1 MYNFY
6 NPNPS
11 GKFVGDCVIRA
22 ICKIE
27 DKEWEHIYIMI
38 CAYGF
43 MNHDMPAANH
53 VWGKYLQN
61 NNYTRLGGNWG
72 GVGGRNGYV
81 GAEIQNG
88 FNQSAVMNGI
98 QNISTQVANGFNQ
111 AEVGACNRQMNTVQA
126 FNQLGIAGVQGFN
139 QVASGIADLKYT
151 VATEACADR
160 TAING
165 AIRDVVENATANT
178 QRIIDNQNMQAQ
190 AILSKICQIELDA
203 LKTKNNEQ
211 ASEIASL
218 KAQLATIANNAYL
231 INQLKP
237 ATTTTAG

>member
-1 MYNFY
+1 MGEGL
-6 NPNPS
+6 S
-11 GKFVGDCVIRA
+11 AADIQAVVGNRNN
-22 ICKIE
+22 
-27 DKEWEHIYIMI
+27 
-38 CAYGF
+38 GF
-43 MNHDMPAANH
+43 GFGNDGAFWLL
-53 VWGKYLQN
+53 VL
-61 NNYTRLGGNWG
+61 LLFGGNWG

>member
-1 MYNFY
+1 
-6 NPNPS
+6 
-11 GKFVGDCVIRA
+11 
-22 ICKIE
+22 
-27 DKEWEHIYIMI
+27 
-38 CAYGF
+38 
-43 MNHDMPAANH
+43 
-53 VWGKYLQN
+53 
-61 NNYTRLGGNWG
+61 
-72 GVGGRNGYV
+72 
-81 GAEIQNG
+81 
-88 FNQSAVMNGI
+88 MNGI

-126 FNQLGIAGVQGFN
+126 FNQLGVAGVQGFN

>member
-1 MYNFY
+1 MGEGL
-6 NPNPS
+6 S
-11 GKFVGDCVIRA
+11 AADIQAVVGNRNN
-22 ICKIE
+22 
-27 DKEWEHIYIMI
+27 
-38 CAYGF
+38 GF
-43 MNHDMPAANH
+43 GFGNDGAFWLL
-53 VWGKYLQN
+53 VL
-61 NNYTRLGGNWG
+61 LLFGGNWG
-72 GVGGRNGYV
+72 GNRNGYV

-88 FNQSAVMNGI
+88 FNQSAIMNGI
-98 QNISTQVANGFNQ
+98 QNIGTQVANGFNQ

-126 FNQLGIAGVQGFN
+126 FNQLGVAGVQGFN

-165 AIRDVVENATANT
+165 AIRDVIENATANT
-178 QRIIDNQNMQAQ
+178 QRIIDNQNMQSQ

-211 ASEIASL
+211 ASEIAAL

>member
-1 MYNFY
+1 MGEGL
-6 NPNPS
+6 S
-11 GKFVGDCVIRA
+11 AADIQAVVGNRNN
-22 ICKIE
+22 
-27 DKEWEHIYIMI
+27 
-38 CAYGF
+38 GF
-43 MNHDMPAANH
+43 GFGNDGAFWLL
-53 VWGKYLQN
+53 VL
-61 NNYTRLGGNWG
+61 LLFGGNWG
-72 GVGGRNGYV
+72 GNRNGYV

-126 FNQLGIAGVQGFN
+126 FNQLGVAGVQGFN

>member
-1 MYNFY
+1 MGEGL
-6 NPNPS
+6 S
-11 GKFVGDCVIRA
+11 AADIQAVVGNRNN
-22 ICKIE
+22 
-27 DKEWEHIYIMI
+27 
-38 CAYGF
+38 GF
-43 MNHDMPAANH
+43 GFGNDGAFWLL
-53 VWGKYLQN
+53 VL
-61 NNYTRLGGNWG
+61 LLFGGNWG
-72 GVGGRNGYV
+72 GNRNGYI
-81 GAEIQNG
+81 GAEVQNG
-88 FNQSAVMNGI
+88 FNQSAIMSGI
-98 QNISTQVANGFNQ
+98 QNIGTQLSNGFNQ

-126 FNQLGIAGVQGFN
+126 FNQLGVAGVQGFN
-139 QVASGIADLKYT
+139 SVVSGIADLKYT

-165 AIRDVVENATANT
+165 AIRDVIENATANT
-178 QRIIDNQNMQAQ
+178 QRIIDNQNMQSQ

>member
-1 MYNFY
+1 MGEGL
-6 NPNPS
+6 S
-11 GKFVGDCVIRA
+11 AADIQAVVGNRNN
-22 ICKIE
+22 
-27 DKEWEHIYIMI
+27 
-38 CAYGF
+38 GF
-43 MNHDMPAANH
+43 GFGNDGAFWLL
-53 VWGKYLQN
+53 VL
-61 NNYTRLGGNWG
+61 LLFGGNWG
-72 GVGGRNGYV
+72 GNRNGYV

-98 QNISTQVANGFNQ
+98 QNIGTQVANGFNQ

-126 FNQLGIAGVQGFN
+126 FNQLGVAGVQGFN

-165 AIRDVVENATANT
+165 AIRDVIENATANT
-178 QRIIDNQNMQAQ
+178 QRIIDNQNMQSQ

>member
-1 MYNFY
+1 MGEGL
-6 NPNPS
+6 S
-11 GKFVGDCVIRA
+11 AADIQAVVGNRNN
-22 ICKIE
+22 
-27 DKEWEHIYIMI
+27 
-38 CAYGF
+38 GF
-43 MNHDMPAANH
+43 GFGNDGAFWLL
-53 VWGKYLQN
+53 VL
-61 NNYTRLGGNWG
+61 LLFGGNWG
-72 GVGGRNGYV
+72 GNRNGYV

-126 FNQLGIAGVQGFN
+126 FNQLGVAGVQGFN

-160 TAING
+160 TAINS

>member
-1 MYNFY
+1 MGEGL
-6 NPNPS
+6 S
-11 GKFVGDCVIRA
+11 AADIQAVVGNRNN
-22 ICKIE
+22 
-27 DKEWEHIYIMI
+27 
-38 CAYGF
+38 GF
-43 MNHDMPAANH
+43 GFGNDGAFWLL
-53 VWGKYLQN
+53 VL
-61 NNYTRLGGNWG
+61 LLFGGNWG
-72 GVGGRNGYV
+72 GNRNGFV
-81 GAEIQNG
+81 GAEVQNG
-88 FNQSAVMNGI
+88 FNQSAIMSGI
-98 QNISTQVANGFNQ
+98 QNVSTQVSNGFNQ

-126 FNQLGIAGVQGFN
+126 FNQLGVAGVQGFN

-160 TAING
+160 TTING
-165 AIRDVVENATANT
+165 AIRDVIENATANT
-178 QRIIDNQNMQAQ
+178 QRIIDNQNMQSQ

>member
-1 MYNFY
+1 MGEGL
-6 NPNPS
+6 S
-11 GKFVGDCVIRA
+11 AADIQAVVGNRNN
-22 ICKIE
+22 
-27 DKEWEHIYIMI
+27 
-38 CAYGF
+38 GF
-43 MNHDMPAANH
+43 GFGNDGAFWLL
-53 VWGKYLQN
+53 VL
-61 NNYTRLGGNWG
+61 LLFGGNWG
-72 GVGGRNGYV
+72 GNRNGYV

>member
-1 MYNFY
+1 MGEGL
-6 NPNPS
+6 S
-11 GKFVGDCVIRA
+11 AADTQAVVGNRNN
-22 ICKIE
+22 
-27 DKEWEHIYIMI
+27 
-38 CAYGF
+38 GF
-43 MNHDMPAANH
+43 GFGNDGAFWLL
-53 VWGKYLQN
+53 VL
-61 NNYTRLGGNWG
+61 LLFGGNWG
-72 GVGGRNGYV
+72 GAGGRNGYV

-126 FNQLGIAGVQGFN
+126 FNQLGVAGVQGFN

-165 AIRDVVENATANT
+165 AIRDVIENATANT
-178 QRIIDNQNMQAQ
+178 QRIIDNQNMQSQ

>member
-1 MYNFY
+1 MGEGL
-6 NPNPS
+6 S
-11 GKFVGDCVIRA
+11 AADIQAVVGNRNN
-22 ICKIE
+22 
-27 DKEWEHIYIMI
+27 
-38 CAYGF
+38 GF
-43 MNHDMPAANH
+43 GFGNDGAFWLL
-53 VWGKYLQN
+53 VL
-61 NNYTRLGGNWG
+61 LLFGGNWG

-88 FNQSAVMNGI
+88 FNQSAIMNGI
-98 QNISTQVANGFNQ
+98 QNIGTQVSNGFNQ

-126 FNQLGIAGVQGFN
+126 FNQLGVAGVQGFN

-160 TAING
+160 TVING

>member
-1 MYNFY
+1 MGEGL
-6 NPNPS
+6 S
-11 GKFVGDCVIRA
+11 AADIQAVVGNRNN
-22 ICKIE
+22 
-27 DKEWEHIYIMI
+27 
-38 CAYGF
+38 GF
-43 MNHDMPAANH
+43 GFGNDGAFWLL
-53 VWGKYLQN
+53 VL
-61 NNYTRLGGNWG
+61 LLFGGNWG
-72 GVGGRNGYV
+72 GNRNGFV
-81 GAEIQNG
+81 GAEVQNG
-88 FNQSAVMNGI
+88 FNQSAIMSGI
-98 QNISTQVANGFNQ
+98 QNIGTQLSNGFNQ

-126 FNQLGIAGVQGFN
+126 FNQLGVAGVQGFN

-165 AIRDVVENATANT
+165 AIRDVIENATANT

>member
-1 MYNFY
+1 MGEGL
-6 NPNPS
+6 S
-11 GKFVGDCVIRA
+11 AADIQAVVGNRNN
-22 ICKIE
+22 
-27 DKEWEHIYIMI
+27 
-38 CAYGF
+38 GF
-43 MNHDMPAANH
+43 GFGNDGAFWLL
-53 VWGKYLQN
+53 VL
-61 NNYTRLGGNWG
+61 LLFGGNWG

-126 FNQLGIAGVQGFN
+126 FNQLGVAGVQGFN

-190 AILSKICQIELDA
+190 AILSKICQIEMDA

-237 ATTTTAG
+237 ATATTAG

>member
-1 MYNFY
+1 MGEGL
-6 NPNPS
+6 S
-11 GKFVGDCVIRA
+11 AADIQAVVGNRNN
-22 ICKIE
+22 
-27 DKEWEHIYIMI
+27 
-38 CAYGF
+38 GF
-43 MNHDMPAANH
+43 GFGNDGAFWLL
-53 VWGKYLQN
+53 VL
-61 NNYTRLGGNWG
+61 LLFGGNWG
-72 GVGGRNGYV
+72 GNRNGFV
-81 GAEIQNG
+81 GAEVQNG
-88 FNQSAVMNGI
+88 FNQSAIMSGI
-98 QNISTQVANGFNQ
+98 QNIGTQLSNGFNQ

-126 FNQLGIAGVQGFN
+126 FNQLGVAGVQGFN
-139 QVASGIADLKYT
+139 QVASGLADLKYT

-165 AIRDVVENATANT
+165 AIRDVIENATANT
-178 QRIIDNQNMQAQ
+178 QRIIDNQNMQSQ

>member
-1 MYNFY
+1 MGEGL
-6 NPNPS
+6 S
-11 GKFVGDCVIRA
+11 AADIQAVVGNRNN
-22 ICKIE
+22 
-27 DKEWEHIYIMI
+27 
-38 CAYGF
+38 GF
-43 MNHDMPAANH
+43 GFGNDGAFWLL
-53 VWGKYLQN
+53 VL
-61 NNYTRLGGNWG
+61 LLFGGNWG
-72 GVGGRNGYV
+72 GNRNGFV
-81 GAEIQNG
+81 GAEVQNG
-88 FNQSAVMNGI
+88 FNQSAIMSGI
-98 QNISTQVANGFNQ
+98 QNIGTQLSNGFNQ

-126 FNQLGIAGVQGFN
+126 FNQLGVAGVQGFN
-139 QVASGIADLKYT
+139 QVASSIADLKYT

-165 AIRDVVENATANT
+165 AIRDVIENATANT
-178 QRIIDNQNMQAQ
+178 QRIIDNQNQQAQ

>member
-1 MYNFY
+1 MGEGL
-6 NPNPS
+6 S
-11 GKFVGDCVIRA
+11 AADIQAVVGNRNN
-22 ICKIE
+22 
-27 DKEWEHIYIMI
+27 
-38 CAYGF
+38 GF
-43 MNHDMPAANH
+43 GFGNDGAFWLL
-53 VWGKYLQN
+53 VL
-61 NNYTRLGGNWG
+61 LLFGGNWG

-126 FNQLGIAGVQGFN
+126 FNQLGVAGVQGFN